1 MDFQVAVYTK
11 STIASRV
18 LMDVKQRH
26 QQSYTSPNSQCFYFK
41 HFFLSKMSMLIHL
54 HASFSSCVH
63 VLNSCPEPKMRAFL
77 SFSQIART
85 TEIQDPAVLCFEV
98 TLQFDSCNFIIQTIL
113 SINTAASCTS
123 AVKCAFSPLRSGIQ
137 LSPQICQTIDLVF

>member
-26 QQSYTSPNSQCFYFK
+26 TQCCTSPNSHCFYFK

-54 HASFSSCVH
+54 QVSFSSCAH
-63 VLNSCPEPKMRAFL
+63 VLNSWPEPKIGAFL
-77 SFSQIART
+77 SFSRIART
-85 TEIQDPAVLCFEV
+85 VEIQDPAVLCLGSTTV
-98 TLQFDSCNFIIQTIL
+98 RLL
-113 SINTAASCTS
+113 
-123 AVKCAFSPLRSGIQ
+123 
-137 LSPQICQTIDLVF
+137 